1 MSAQRDRLIAE
12 GLIRIADRCS
22 EALAAA
28 DDRHFSQ
35 EGALNNITDINR
47 LVWELRWEVGPS
59 GGDSELDRDYL
70 ADIKE
75 AQAAE

>member
-1 MSAQRDRLIAE
+1 MSQQRDRRIAE

-28 DDRHFSQ
+28 EEQHFSA
-35 EGALNNITDINR
+35 ENAHDNIAAINR

-59 GGDSELDRDYL
+59 GGETELDRDRD
-70 ADIKE
+70 AE
-75 AQAAE
+75 AVK

>member
-1 MSAQRDRLIAE
+1 MSAQRDKQIAK

-28 DDRHFSQ
+28 THEHYS
-35 EGALNNITDINR
+35 EENALDNLKDIDR

-59 GGDSELDRDYL
+59 GGHTELDPER
-70 ADIKE
+70 
-75 AQAAE
+75 AESVVTQ